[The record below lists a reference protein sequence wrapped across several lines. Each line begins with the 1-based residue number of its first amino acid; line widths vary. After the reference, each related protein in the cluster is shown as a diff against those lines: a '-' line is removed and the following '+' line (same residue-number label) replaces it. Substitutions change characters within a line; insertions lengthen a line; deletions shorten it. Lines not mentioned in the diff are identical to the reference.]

1 MNWSNLDEKTQRV
14 FYLAQEE
21 AFELGNDYLGTE
33 HLLLGL
39 IKEGTSQA
47 VSALRDMGVDFASLR
62 DRIVTL
68 IRGVR
73 NSATGPVQKS
83 HIVLSARA
91 KRALELA
98 EREMK
103 NQNSQKLTPE
113 HLVIGI
119 LSEAEGLA
127 ARILR
132 DMDVDSD
139 RFRAS
144 LDDGMDEPGPEGGDN
159 QKKKSMLES
168 YSRDLTALARKGKLD
183 PTVGRIREITRIIQ
197 ILSRRTKNNPI
208 LVGDPGVGKTAIVEG
223 LAQRIVDGEI
233 PETLRDKRVL
243 SLDLA
248 SIVAG
253 TKYRGEFE
261 ERVKSILD
269 EINKAQGKI
278 IIFID
283 EIHTIVGAGAAEGAI
298 DASNILKP
306 PLARGELQ
314 CIGATTLGEY
324 RKHIEKDPALERR
337 FQMVLVE
344 EPTVEDTLKIL
355 IGIAPRYENHHKVT
369 IQHAALEAAA
379 KLSAQYIS
387 GRFLPDKAID
397 LIDEASAKVR
407 ISVLNLPPDIK
418 ELEQRKK
425 ELRREKYDAAE
436 SQEFEKAA
444 QLRDEERQIEDQL
457 NIKRENWGKDIE
469 ALNPVVTEE
478 DIAEVV
484 SDWTGVP
491 TTRLM
496 QEERE
501 RLLTLENVLHERI
514 IGQDEAVSVVAKS
527 LRRARVGLAGRNR
540 PIGSF
545 MFVGPS
551 GVGKTELARI
561 LASHIY
567 GSEKSLIRIDMS
579 EYMEK
584 YSVSRLVG
592 APPGYVGFEEGGQL
606 TEKVRRKPFS
616 VVLLDEIEK
625 AHPDVFNILLQI
637 MDDGRLTDSQ
647 GRIVDFKQTILIM
660 TSNAGTQWK
669 ETRSLGFAADTEA
682 KNDEKE
688 EGRLGDAVK
697 KAFRPEFLG
706 RVDSVVQFKQLTK
719 EELVKI
725 AKLLISKLNDT
736 LRDEGLKVNPTDDA
750 LVALVEKSFDPKL
763 GARPL
768 ARAIQNLIEDPLA
781 EKTLSGEFVSGDTIV
796 LDLKENQLVL
806 SK

>member
-14 FYLAQEE
+14 FYLAQDE

-39 IKEGTSQA
+39 VREGTSQA
-47 VSALRDMGVDFASLR
+47 VMALREMGVDFASLR

-73 NSATGPVQKS
+73 NSATGPIQKS

-91 KRALELA
+91 KRALDLA

-144 LDDGMDEPGPEGGDN
+144 LDDNGEEGNPESEGG
-159 QKKKSMLES
+159 KKKSLLEQ
-168 YSRDLTALARKGKLD
+168 YSRDLTQLARKGKLD
-183 PTVGRIREITRIIQ
+183 PTVGRVREIGRIIQ

-223 LAQRIVDGEI
+223 LAQKIIDGEV
-233 PETLRDKRVL
+233 PETLRDKKVL

-261 ERVKSILD
+261 ERVKAILD

-314 CIGATTLGEY
+314 CIGATTLTEY

-337 FQMVLVE
+337 FQMVMVD
-344 EPTVEDTLKIL
+344 EPTVEDTIKIL
-355 IGIAPRYENHHKVT
+355 VGIAPRYENHHKVT
-369 IQHAALEAAA
+369 VQQAALEAAA

-397 LIDEASAKVR
+397 LVDEACAKVR

-418 ELEQRKK
+418 DLEFRKK
-425 ELRREKYDAAE
+425 ELRKEKYDAAE

-444 QLRDEERQIEDQL
+444 KLRDEERQIEDQL
-457 NIKRENWGKDIE
+457 IVKRESWQKDVE
-469 ALNPVVTEE
+469 ALNPVVTAE

-484 SDWTGVP
+484 SDWTGIP

-545 MFVGPS
+545 LFIGPS
-551 GVGKTELARI
+551 GVGKTELARV

-567 GSEKSLIRIDMS
+567 GSERALIRVDMS

-584 YSVSRLVG
+584 HSVSRLVG
-592 APPGYVGFEEGGQL
+592 APPGYIGFDEGGQL

-616 VVLLDEIEK
+616 VILLDEIEK
-625 AHPDVFNILLQI
+625 AHPEVYNILLQI

-647 GRIVDFKQTILIM
+647 GRMVDFRQTILIM

-669 ETRSLGFAADTEA
+669 ETKSLGFAADAIA
-682 KNDEKE
+682 KTDEKE
-688 EGRLGDAVK
+688 ESRLDDAVK

-706 RVDSVVQFKQLTK
+706 RIDSVIQFKQLTK
-719 EELVKI
+719 EELAKI
-725 AKLLISKLNDT
+725 AKLLIGRLNET
-736 LRDEGLKVNPTDDA
+736 LRDEGLKINPTDDA
-750 LVALVEKSFDPKL
+750 LKALVEKSYDPKL

-768 ARAIQNLIEDPLA
+768 ARAIQNLVEDPLA
-781 EKTLSGEFVSGDTIV
+781 EKTLSGEFVSGDTIL
-796 LDLKENQLVL
+796 LDLKENDLTL
-806 SK
+806 SKS

>member
-39 IKEGTSQA
+39 LREGTSQA
-47 VSALRDMGVDFASLR
+47 VSALRDLGVDFAALR

-73 NSATGPVQKS
+73 NTATGPVQKS

-144 LDDGMDEPGPEGGDN
+144 LDDGTEEIGPEGESN
-159 QKKKSMLES
+159 KKKSLLEQ

-223 LAQRIVDGEI
+223 LAQRIVDGEV
-233 PETLRDKRVL
+233 PETLRDKKVL

-261 ERVKSILD
+261 ERVKAILD

-278 IIFID
+278 MIFID

-344 EPTVEDTLKIL
+344 EPAVDDTIKIL

-369 IQHAALEAAA
+369 IQHAALESAA

-418 ELEQRKK
+418 DLELRKK
-425 ELRREKYDAAE
+425 EAT
-436 SQEFEKAA
+436 Q
-444 QLRDEERQIEDQL
+444 
-457 NIKRENWGKDIE
+457 G
-469 ALNPVVTEE
+469 
-478 DIAEVV
+478 
-484 SDWTGVP
+484 
-491 TTRLM
+491 
-496 QEERE
+496 
-501 RLLTLENVLHERI
+501 
-514 IGQDEAVSVVAKS
+514 
-527 LRRARVGLAGRNR
+527 
-540 PIGSF
+540 
-545 MFVGPS
+545 
-551 GVGKTELARI
+551 
-561 LASHIY
+561 
-567 GSEKSLIRIDMS
+567 
-579 EYMEK
+579 
-584 YSVSRLVG
+584 
-592 APPGYVGFEEGGQL
+592 
-606 TEKVRRKPFS
+606 KVRRS
-616 VVLLDEIEK
+616 
-625 AHPDVFNILLQI
+625 
-637 MDDGRLTDSQ
+637 
-647 GRIVDFKQTILIM
+647 RI
-660 TSNAGTQWK
+660 
-669 ETRSLGFAADTEA
+669 
-682 KNDEKE
+682 
-688 EGRLGDAVK
+688 
-697 KAFRPEFLG
+697 
-706 RVDSVVQFKQLTK
+706 
-719 EELVKI
+719 
-725 AKLLISKLNDT
+725 
-736 LRDEGLKVNPTDDA
+736 
-750 LVALVEKSFDPKL
+750 
-763 GARPL
+763 
-768 ARAIQNLIEDPLA
+768 
-781 EKTLSGEFVSGDTIV
+781 SGV
-796 LDLKENQLVL
+796 
-806 SK
+806 

>member
-1 MNWSNLDEKTQRV
+1 TERV
-14 FYLAQEE
+14 LRLVHLE
-21 AFELGNDYLGTE
+21 A
-33 HLLLGL
+33 
-39 IKEGTSQA
+39 
-47 VSALRDMGVDFASLR
+47 RSLR
-62 DRIVTL
+62 DNLIDTGHLLMAILKEENNFATQLLHEKKVTYDS
-68 IRGVR
+68 VR
-73 NSATGPVQKS
+73 KELENASPENRADFPSDDDDEKGPFGTGKPGSSSQSTKTSSETPV
-83 HIVLSARA
+83 LD
-91 KRALELA
+91 
-98 EREMK
+98 
-103 NQNSQKLTPE
+103 NF
-113 HLVIGI
+113 GI
-119 LSEAEGLA
+119 
-127 ARILR
+127 
-132 DMDVDSD
+132 
-139 RFRAS
+139 
-144 LDDGMDEPGPEGGDN
+144 
-159 QKKKSMLES
+159 
-168 YSRDLTALARKGKLD
+168 DLTKAAEEGRLD
-183 PTVGRIREITRIIQ
+183 PIVGRELEIERLAQ
-197 ILSRRTKNNPI
+197 ILSRRKKNNPI
-208 LVGDPGVGKTAIVEG
+208 LIGEPGVGKSAIAEG
-223 LAQRIVDGEI
+223 LANRIIQRKVSRV
-233 PETLRDKRVL
+233 LFDKRVVT
-243 SLDLA
+243 LDLA

-261 ERVKSILD
+261 ERVKAILD
-269 EINKAQGKI
+269 EINKAQGKV

-344 EPTVEDTLKIL
+344 EPSVEDTLKIL

-369 IQHAALEAAA
+369 IQHAALEAAS

-407 ISVLNLPPDIK
+407 ISVLNLPPEIK
-418 ELEQRKK
+418 DLEQRKK
-425 ELRREKYDAAE
+425 ELRKEKYDAAE

-457 NIKRENWGKDIE
+457 NLKRENWHKDLE
-469 ALNPVVTEE
+469 ALNPVVTAE

-501 RLLTLENVLHERI
+501 RLLTLENVLHEKI

-551 GVGKTELARI
+551 GVGKTELARV

-567 GSEKSLIRIDMS
+567 GSEKSLIRVDMS

-592 APPGYVGFEEGGQL
+592 APPGYIGFEEGGQL

-647 GRIVDFKQTILIM
+647 GRIIDFKQTILIM

-669 ETRSLGFAADTEA
+669 ETRSLGFSADAEA

-697 KAFRPEFLG
+697 KTFRPEFLG

-719 EELVKI
+719 EELVQISKLLI
-725 AKLLISKLNDT
+725 AKLNDS
-736 LRDEGLKVNPTDDA
+736 LKDEGLKINPTDEA
-750 LVALVEKSFDPKL
+750 LNALVEKSFDPKL

-781 EKTLSGEFVSGDTIV
+781 EKTLSGEFVSGDTII
-796 LDLKENQLVL
+796 LDLKENELVL